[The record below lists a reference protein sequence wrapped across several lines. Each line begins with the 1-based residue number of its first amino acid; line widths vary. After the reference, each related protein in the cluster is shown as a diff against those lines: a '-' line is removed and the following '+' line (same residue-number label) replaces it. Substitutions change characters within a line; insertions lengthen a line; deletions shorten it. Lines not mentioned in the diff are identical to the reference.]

1 MMKNPFGPQN
11 DPGLY
16 AYANL
21 HKRMLKHV
29 QDARINDQI
38 FNVVQKTFEK
48 ALIRRKYRALR
59 PRKKAH
65 AGPDHEACTQRYAL
79 EIGRHFQILI
89 GLHRPANFTLL

>member
-48 ALIRRKYRALR
+48 ALIGENIVLSA
-59 PRKKAH
+59 PEKKRMLA
-65 AGPDHEACTQRYAL
+65 
-79 EIGRHFQILI
+79 QIMKQVLSDM
-89 GLHRPANFTLL
+89 LSKLDDTSKS